1 LRSGIEYGFLEK
13 IHISK
18 SHIQI
23 YEPNRPIKP
32 GFFQHRKD
40 QFVENEGNKRE
51 QNHFKPVP
59 GRQNKAGTIVADK
72 L

>member
-1 LRSGIEYGFLEK
+1 MNQIGRSNLDL
-13 IHISK
+13 
-18 SHIQI
+18 
-23 YEPNRPIKP
+23 
-32 GFFQHRKD
+32 FQHRKD